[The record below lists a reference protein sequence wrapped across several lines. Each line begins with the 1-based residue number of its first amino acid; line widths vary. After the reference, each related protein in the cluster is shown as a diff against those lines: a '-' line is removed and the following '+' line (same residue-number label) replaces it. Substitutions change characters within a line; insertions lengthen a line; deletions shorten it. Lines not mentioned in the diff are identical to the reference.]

1 MNEAPAPVP
10 QIPSEATAAGIT
22 FSGGRSDFRRLI
34 TRGAL
39 LELVT
44 LTLYRFWLATD
55 MRRHLW
61 SHTSVG
67 GNALEYT
74 GTAKEL
80 LIGFLFAIAILVP
93 VYLVYFFI
101 GLEAEHLQAFASI
114 PLFIFFYLF
123 FQFAI
128 YRARRYRLTRTV
140 WRGVRFWMTG
150 SGWSYAW
157 RAVLW
162 TLLAIVTLG
171 LALPWQQAVLE
182 RYKMRHSHYGD
193 LPGRFVGTGADLFK
207 RCWWLWL
214 AAILILVVLGALAA
228 VSPVAALILFV
239 PALVGFPCVYA
250 AYKAIGWRWWVSGI
264 RFGDVSFESKLSTG
278 ALLGVYWK
286 VIVWGVL
293 LLVALAAWM
302 AGVVGLVFANS
313 RASGLTEEH
322 MAATLQSPPV
332 LIMMILGY
340 LAAAVV
346 FGLVM
351 RLYLARDVWER
362 VASSTIVHNLSAAEN
377 VAARGEAAGALGEG
391 LADGLDV
398 GGF

>member
-1 MNEAPAPVP
+1 MNEAPSRVP
-10 QIPSEATAAGIT
+10 PIPSEATAAGIT

-61 SHTSVG
+61 SHTAVG

-171 LALPWQQAVLE
+171 LALPWQQAALE

-193 LPGRFVGTGADLFK
+193 LPGRFVGTGADLFE

-228 VSPVAALILFV
+228 VSLSRPSFFLCLHSSAFRAFMPLTRRS
-239 PALVGFPCVYA
+239 VGGGGCRASASAMCRSNPSCPRERCSA
-250 AYKAIGWRWWVSGI
+250 
-264 RFGDVSFESKLSTG
+264 STG
-278 ALLGVYWK
+278 K
-286 VIVWGVL
+286 
-293 LLVALAAWM
+293 
-302 AGVVGLVFANS
+302 
-313 RASGLTEEH
+313 
-322 MAATLQSPPV
+322 
-332 LIMMILGY
+332 
-340 LAAAVV
+340 
-346 FGLVM
+346 
-351 RLYLARDVWER
+351 
-362 VASSTIVHNLSAAEN
+362 
-377 VAARGEAAGALGEG
+377 
-391 LADGLDV
+391 
-398 GGF
+398 